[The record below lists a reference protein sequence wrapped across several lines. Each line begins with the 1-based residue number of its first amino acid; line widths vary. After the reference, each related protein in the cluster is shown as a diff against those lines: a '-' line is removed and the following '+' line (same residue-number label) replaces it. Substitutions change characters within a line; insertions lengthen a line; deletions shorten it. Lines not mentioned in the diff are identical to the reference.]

1 MLKMYGFF
9 PPEDTVFLAGEPL
22 DEPTA
27 RWVSDGLGVPI
38 IGNYWQAESGWPIF
52 TIVNGIE
59 KKSQQIR
66 PLRSAHIRL
75 RRKANAREDR
85 IYPGRAQS
93 KRAYPAIITSLK

>member
-1 MLKMYGFF
+1 MLKMYGFSRLK
-9 PPEDTVFLAGEPL
+9 TLFLAGEPL

-59 KKSQQIR
+59 KKASR
-66 PLRSAHIRL
+66 FGRSGVPIYGFGVKLMHEKIGSIQAGRN
-75 RRKANAREDR
+75 RREP
-85 IYPGRAQS
+85 IQPS
-93 KRAYPAIITSLK
+93 